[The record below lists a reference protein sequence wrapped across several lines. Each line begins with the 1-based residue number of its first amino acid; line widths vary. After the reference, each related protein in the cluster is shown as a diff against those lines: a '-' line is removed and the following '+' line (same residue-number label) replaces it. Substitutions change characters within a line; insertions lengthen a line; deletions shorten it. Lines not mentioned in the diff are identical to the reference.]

1 MPSFSNYTISNK
13 YFIED
18 LYFRWLSQSESEPEY
33 ESNSERLRLLNPL
46 RIASLWVVVTPVKQ
60 IRQRPIGFGFLPLED
75 LGIHNPSPPESIVP
89 AWIILF
95 VIVRLPSWAIELRRL
110 GIVTLFLSLL
120 WMPAYGRANDTSIVV
135 EESDTNILR
144 SSSIAVFGQQVIVTV
159 CSFLRMT

>member
-110 GIVTLFLSLL
+110 GIVTLFLSLW

-144 SSSIAVFGQQVIVTV
+144 SSSAVFGQQVIVTV